1 MEGYVNSGSTFLQ
14 GNICL
19 ELWSSKEKA
28 MATHSSD
35 LAWRTPGTGEPG
47 GLPSVG
53 SHRVGHDWRDLAA
66 AWSSNHLIF
75 CCPLLLLPSIFPSIR
90 VQRMRWLDGITDS
103 MDMSLSK
110 LQEMVKDREAW
121 RAAVHRVAKSQ
132 TWLSNWT
139 TAAMKFQ
146 LLWTGH
152 ALFSLHNT
160 PHTLLLHTGCAGF
173 TCSSWWRV
181 RLCSWPLWVRDF
193 SLT

>member
-110 LQEMVKDREAW
+110 FQEIMKHKEA
-121 RAAVHRVAKSQ
+121 RCATVHSPWGHRFRQ
-132 TWLSNWT
+132 NWANEQNRT
-139 TAAMKFQ
+139 FLPGQELYSLK
-146 LLWTGH
+146 LLW
-152 ALFSLHNT
+152 
-160 PHTLLLHTGCAGF
+160 
-173 TCSSWWRV
+173 
-181 RLCSWPLWVRDF
+181 
-193 SLT
+193 